1 MTIFT
6 LKAVTGFLRRPDAST
21 VSKNIPIG
29 IVPLGATNQVASSIF
44 GKFEKKE
51 QFIAEAT
58 RAVIKGNTKMVDVM
72 KIQPQIVGYFTSSHW
87 K

>member
-1 MTIFT
+1 
-6 LKAVTGFLRRPDAST
+6 VTGFLRRPDAST

-72 KIQPQIVGYFTSSHW
+72 KIQPQIVGS
-87 K
+87 